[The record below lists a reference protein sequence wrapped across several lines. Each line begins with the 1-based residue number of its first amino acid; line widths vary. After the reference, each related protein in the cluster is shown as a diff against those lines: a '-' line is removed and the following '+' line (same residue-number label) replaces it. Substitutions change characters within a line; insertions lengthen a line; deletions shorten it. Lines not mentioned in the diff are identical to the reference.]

1 MYWIYLTLFI
11 FVVLT
16 PKVILEGFWF
26 FREEDIEALVIF
38 FFGLFGFVLYLI
50 KEKALVQIFQ
60 EKMRLQKRTNI
71 IAKDLTNSYSYIGGM
86 NRKFDIMKNFIFH
99 LPHDTAE
106 SLAKKRPETFRSII
120 ESAKLLAKTD
130 MVSLRFVNAKTKE
143 MEKVLESGHGK
154 EFVSFDARRLLSS
167 QKTFWEEN
175 EYAIVRSPLQAKGI
189 IAYII
194 FSKTSNAVEDA
205 DIFHILASQ
214 ALLLFCI
221 DRYGIAQEKENIASQ
236 QK

>member
-1 MYWIYLTLFI
+1 MYWIYLILFI

-16 PKVILEGFWF
+16 PKVIREGFWF

-38 FFGLFGFVLYLI
+38 FFGLFGFVLYLV
-50 KEKALVQIFQ
+50 KEKALLRIFQ
-60 EKMRLQKRTNI
+60 EKLHLQKRTNI
-71 IAKDLTNSYSYIGGM
+71 ITKDLTNSYSYIGGM
-86 NRKFDIMKNFIFH
+86 NRKFDIVKNFIFH
-99 LPHDTAE
+99 LPQNTAE
-106 SLAKKRPETFRSII
+106 SLANKKAENFHSII
-120 ESAKLLAKTD
+120 ESVKLLAKTD
-130 MVSLRFVNAKTKE
+130 MVSLRFVNVKMKE
-143 MEKVLESGHGK
+143 IEKVLESGHGK
-154 EFVSFDARRLLSS
+154 EFVSFDAHRLLSS

-194 FSKTSNAVEDA
+194 FSKTSNSVEDA

-221 DRYGIAQEKENIASQ
+221 DRYGIAEEKENIVSQ